1 MPRAILYYQS
11 KDFEINNLLEKI
23 DELCDKYSI
32 DFLPVDVEKIN
43 IEESRIIKDTPTLII
58 GPYTLKYHFS
68 LKDAEIAISA
78 SSGKTDTSDRSDPI
92 RAKRLNSIGIFLSKY
107 YPTLI
112 SFLILIFVLGSF
124 AAPKLLEAGYSRS
137 AKVLYGFYRIFC
149 HQLAF
154 RSFFLDGQ
162 QAIYPRELAN
172 IKNVVTYESEFN
184 DPFDNIDYARKILGN
199 PNAGYKVALC
209 ERDLAI
215 YSSLAMISLLFQL
228 TGRKIKSIKWYLW
241 VVLGLIPIA
250 IDGFSQIPGLSTGWP
265 SFFPVRESTP
275 VLRVITG
282 SLFGGM
288 TAWYMLPLMEESM
301 IDTYRQLLTQREIIK
316 SVLKSK
322 KLND

>member
-11 KDFEINNLLEKI
+11 KDFKITNLLQEINK
-23 DELCDKYSI
+23 LCEKYSI
-32 DFLPVDVEKIN
+32 DLLPIDVDKIN
-43 IEESRIIKDTPTLII
+43 TEESGIIKNTPTLII
-58 GPYTLKYHFS
+58 GPYTLKYPFS
-68 LKDAEIAISA
+68 VSDAEIAISA
-78 SSGKTDTSDRSDPI
+78 AAGKTDISDRSNPI
-92 RAKRLNSIGIFLSKY
+92 RAKRLNSIGIILSKF

-112 SFLILIFVLGSF
+112 ALLLLIFVSGAF
-124 AAPKLLEAGYSRS
+124 AAPKLLEAGYSTS

-154 RSFFLDGQ
+154 RSFFLDGEQ
-162 QAIYPRELAN
+162 VIYPRKLAN
-172 IKNVVTYESEFN
+172 IKNVVTYETEFN
-184 DPFDNIDYARKILGN
+184 DQFDNIDYARNIVGN
-199 PNAGYKVALC
+199 PIAGYKVALC

-215 YSSLAMISLLFQL
+215 YTSLALIALVFQL
-228 TGRKIKSIKWYLW
+228 TGKKIKPIKWYLW

-275 VLRVITG
+275 ALRIITG

-301 IDTYRQLLTQREIIK
+301 VDTYRQLLTQREIIK

-322 KLND
+322 K